1 MNKEYAIRDVVKLSG
16 KSISTVQRI
25 KKEFATCSFNDKRQ
39 TEYEAMKYALIK
51 QLRV

>member
-25 KKEFATCSFNDKRQ
+25 KKEFATVASMAKGKLS
-39 TEYEAMKYALIK
+39 MKP
-51 QLRV
+51 